1 MGKKKNKEEEI
12 ELRLVETIEDVEIK
26 TYKDL
31 IKKEDCVYTINQYV
45 DFICIFLGSPIAIL
59 NPVKEILKDYLK
71 TKILYYKHKKDF
83 YNLKNKRC

>member
-31 IKKEDCVYTINQYV
+31 IKKEDCVYTIHQVFTN
-45 DFICIFLGSPIAIL
+45 
-59 NPVKEILKDYLK
+59 
-71 TKILYYKHKKDF
+71 
-83 YNLKNKRC
+83 